1 MRTVPGSEI
10 VRSAELRRRE
20 HKKKKER
27 KKEVKNA
34 VRKLERGRA
43 AEPVI
48 FANFSHALHFRG
60 SFPPLSLSL
69 KFSLPAVCR
78 LFSRGV
84 IFTPYYPLGKMGDYS

>member
-20 HKKKKER
+20 HKKKKEER

-34 VRKLERGRA
+34 GRKLGRGRA

-48 FANFSHALHFRG
+48 FANFSHALHFRV
-60 SFPPLSLSL
+60 SFLPLSLSL
-69 KFSLPAVCR
+69 EQA
-78 LFSRGV
+78 
-84 IFTPYYPLGKMGDYS
+84 T

>member
-20 HKKKKER
+20 HKKKKKKKER

-34 VRKLERGRA
+34 GRKLGRGRA

-48 FANFSHALHFRG
+48 FANFSHALHFRV
-60 SFPPLSLSL
+60 SFLPLSLSL
-69 KFSLPAVCR
+69 EQA
-78 LFSRGV
+78 
-84 IFTPYYPLGKMGDYS
+84 T

>member
-10 VRSAELRRRE
+10 VGSAELRRRE
-20 HKKKKER
+20 HKKKER

-48 FANFSHALHFRG
+48 SANFSHALHFRV
-60 SFPPLSLSL
+60 SFPS
-69 KFSLPAVCR
+69 
-78 LFSRGV
+78 
-84 IFTPYYPLGKMGDYS
+84 